1 MSRYVK
7 ADSVLSISKAFLL
20 STTLLTISGAAFAQ
34 TAVNTNPAADP
45 RRQDG
50 ARIVTQPNTSTRLDQ
65 TQDANDLSESYQPK
79 GITLGS
85 FLLLPK
91 VELDETY
98 NDNIYAEEHGKNS
111 DFITTL
117 RPSFKLQSQLP
128 LHAINLSGELEGNR
142 YAKYDDDSTI
152 NGKLTADGR
161 YDVTTTTT
169 LTGLA
174 DFTAYH
180 EERGS
185 DDDANGKKPTAA
197 KSGLLRLGGKT
208 QVGSFTYSAEGS
220 LDRRVFDDVSTSAG
234 TNINNSDRDRYE
246 LTGTLRGGYE
256 FFPGYAAVVALTGN
270 QRTYDQNTDDNG
282 FERDS
287 HGYRIEGG
295 LGVDI
300 SQLIRG
306 DFLVGYL
313 QQNYK
318 DPGLKDPKGFAMRAT
333 FNWTPS
339 RMTLIVPSLERSVM
353 ETTIANTSSVVRTTG
368 SLMVRHELARNILAT
383 VYGGVYYDEYSGVSQ
398 DALTWEVQARLT
410 YAFTEN
416 VFVSGEI
423 GHKSKDSDF
432 ANRSFDQ
439 NFIGVRLGLQL

>member
-1 MSRYVK
+1 M
-7 ADSVLSISKAFLL
+7 
-20 STTLLTISGAAFAQ
+20 AQ
-34 TAVNTNPAADP
+34 TAVNTSPSADP

-50 ARIVTQPNTSTRLDQ
+50 ARIVTQPNTATKLNQ
-65 TQDANDLSESYQPK
+65 TEDASDLSESFQPK

-85 FLLLPK
+85 FILLPK
-91 VELDETY
+91 VELDQTF
-98 NDNIYAEEHGKNS
+98 NDNIYAEENGKNS
-111 DFITTL
+111 DFVTSL
-117 RPSFKLQSQLP
+117 RPSFRLQSQLP
-128 LHAINLSGELEGNR
+128 QHAINLFGELEGNR

-152 NGKLTADGR
+152 NGRATADGR
-161 YDVTTTTT
+161 YDISSTTQ

-174 DFTAYH
+174 DFNAYH
-180 EERGS
+180 EDRGS
-185 DDDANGKKPTAA
+185 DDDVNGKKPTAA
-197 KSGLLRLGGKT
+197 RSGLLKLGGKT
-208 QVGSFTYSAEGS
+208 QVGRFTYSAEGG
-220 LDRRVFDDVSTSAG
+220 LDRRVYDDVTTSIG
-234 TNINNSDRDRYE
+234 TRINNSDRDRLE
-246 LTGTLRGGYE
+246 MMGTLRGGYE
-256 FFPGYAAVVALTGN
+256 FFPGYAAVVAVTGN
-270 QRTYDQNTDDNG
+270 KRTYDDRFDDNG

-287 HGYRIEGG
+287 HGYRVEGG

-353 ETTIANTSSVVRTTG
+353 ETTIANTSSVVRTSG

-383 VYGGVYYDEYSGVSQ
+383 VYGGLYYDEYSGISQ

-432 ANRSFDQ
+432 TDRSFDQ